1 MDAKLKVKL
10 DVKLGI
16 NTKCKQ
22 WHTKCFKL
30 EVKNCAIVDTKK
42 GTKHG
47 MQKDIKL
54 GKNKDT

>member
-1 MDAKLKVKL
+1 MLNQELIQNANNL
-10 DVKLGI
+10 
-16 NTKCKQ
+16 
-22 WHTKCFKL
+22 HTKCFKL

-47 MQKDIKL
+47 IQKDIKL